1 MMANRRPSFADIA
14 GIRKNKSDGI
24 GFNVSESVRGRLKT

>member
-1 MMANRRPSFADIA
+1 MMASRRQSLADIA

-24 GFNVSESVRGRLKT
+24 GFSVSESVRGRLKT